1 MIYTL
6 RIISNESDDFIREVT
21 IDGEDNFLTLHNFL
35 QQEMNYDPSMMASF
49 FTTDEGWNKE
59 TEITLMDMM
68 DGENP
73 DIRVMDQCVIA
84 DYVHSNKQR
93 FLYVFDFFAERAFF
107 MEICNIQNG
116 SIPAPQIIKSE
127 GDAPEQIMP
136 DLMADNGDPDS
147 DLLDVEDEADDFFK
161 YEEGIDEDV
170 DLDSFGMDFRED
182 Y

>member
-1 MIYTL
+1 MTFGTFRLCGTCMQVRDYLI
-6 RIISNESDDFIREVT
+6 EHE
-21 IDGEDNFLTLHNFL
+21 
-35 QQEMNYDPSMMASF
+35 QEKDTDPE
-49 FTTDEGWNKE
+49 TDEGWNKE

-116 SIPAPQIIKSE
+116 TIPAPQIIKSE

-136 DLMADNGDPDS
+136 DLMADNGEPDS

-161 YEEGIDEDV
+161 YEEGIDYLISAGNDIVPIE
-170 DLDSFGMDFRED
+170 S
-182 Y
+182 